1 MNRYAWQLLLLVTL
15 LALIAA
21 GKNLARTG
29 ASNPGPSAPV
39 AGTSSTG
46 ALGLGAAAQTALL
59 VGSGQSICLTFDTGS
74 GAYTFKGCVAGGF
87 NLTGTGTVQ
96 TIGNVVVLTDNKPD
110 RRVSAFFFLNT
121 QTGHATVTDIPFPG
135 TFNTLSIFTSAFP
148 SPPCGCP

>member
-29 ASNPGPSAPV
+29 ASGPNPPV
-39 AGTSSTG
+39 TTATSSG
-46 ALGLGAAAQTALL
+46 LIGLGAAAQSAVL

-74 GAYTFKGCVAGGF
+74 GAYSFKGCVAGGF

-110 RRVSAFFFLNT
+110 RRVSAFFFVNT
-121 QTGHATVTDIPFPG
+121 QTGHATVTKIPFPG
-135 TFNTLSIFTSAFP
+135 TFNTLSIQQTFP
-148 SPPCGCP
+148 GLPCGCP

>member
-1 MNRYAWQLLLLVTL
+1 MNRYAWQLLLLVIL

-29 ASNPGPSAPV
+29 ASNPGPTAPV
-39 AGTSSTG
+39 TAAATG
-46 ALGLGAAAQTALL
+46 AFVPALGAAAQTALL

-74 GAYTFKGCVAGGF
+74 GAYTFKGCVPGGF
-87 NLTGTGTVQ
+87 NLSGTGTVQ

-110 RRVSAFFFLNT
+110 RRVSAFFMLNT
-121 QTGHATVTDIPFPG
+121 QSGHATVTDIPFPG
-135 TFNTLSIFTSAFP
+135 TFNTLSVFTSFP

>member
-1 MNRYAWQLLLLVTL
+1 MNRYAWQLRLLVIL

-29 ASNPGPSAPV
+29 ASSPGPTAPV
-39 AGTSSTG
+39 TAATG
-46 ALGLGAAAQTALL
+46 VFVPASGAAAQTALL

-74 GAYTFKGCVAGGF
+74 GAYTFKGCVPGGF
-87 NLTGTGTVQ
+87 NLSGTGTVQ

-110 RRVSAFFFLNT
+110 RRVSAFFMLNT
-121 QTGHATVTDIPFPG
+121 QSGHATVTDIPFPG
-135 TFNTLSIFTSAFP
+135 TFNTLSVFTSVP